1 MNKLK
6 YIFEPNSIA
15 VIGASAKDGS
25 VGNAIFHNL
34 LRANFKGVIF
44 PINPKYSNVLS
55 VKAYPKVTEVKDE
68 VDLVIICIPKN
79 SVLQAI
85 KDCIEKNVKGI
96 IVISSGF
103 KEVGIEGEK
112 LENKIIEL
120 SNKNNIPLIG
130 PNCLG
135 IVNTSSKV
143 NLNANFAFRM
153 PQSGNVALISQ
164 SGAIGIAALDY
175 AHQHNLGLSKFASIG
190 NKAVIDESDILEY
203 LVDDE
208 STRII
213 AMYVEDIEKPA
224 RFIEI
229 ANKAAKLKKPIIV
242 IKTGRS
248 ARGAMATKSHTG
260 ALSSSDLAYDSLFAQ
275 CGVIRVETLAE
286 LFEYAK
292 GFTCYAIPQ
301 GKRVAVLTN
310 AGGMGII
317 ATDAAERNKLEM
329 ATFEDN
335 TLNNLKKILPLNSGI
350 NNPVDLG
357 GDSDSKRFEHAL
369 SLVIKDK
376 NVDSIVISITPT
388 VKTNILEIAEI
399 MADIAEKNPKKTI
412 LANLMSIESYTDFDK
427 ILEKAAIPNFDFP
440 EVNIRVLA
448 AMAQY
453 YEWINQAPVSKPIIR
468 VNKQAVNEMLDKLK
482 KEERIRLTESETYM
496 ILNAYGMNVA
506 DFKESTTL
514 KGVISAANEIG
525 YPVVLK
531 IISPDIQHKLEVG
544 GIKIDLKNEDELIEA
559 FEDITQNIK
568 KIKNKVKTTGFLVQ
582 KYIAEKGIEIIAGSN
597 EISGFGF
604 MIMFGLGGTFVELF
618 QDVSFRLTPLSKK
631 DAEDMIKNTKGY
643 QILKGFRGQ
652 STFDIEEIID
662 YLLRLSKLVEDFPII
677 KEIEMNPIR
686 VLEDAKGIII
696 MDAKAV
702 LKEEFISIEK
712 ARTIK
717 KAELV

>member
-6 YIFEPNSIA
+6 HIFEPNSIA
-15 VIGASAKDGS
+15 VIGASAKVGS

-55 VKAYPKVTEVKDE
+55 VKAYPKVTDVKDE
-68 VDLVIICIPKN
+68 VDLVIICIPKK

-85 KDCIEKNVKGI
+85 KDCIEKKVKGI

-135 IVNTSSKV
+135 IVNTSNEV

-208 STRII
+208 ATRII

-248 ARGAMATKSHTG
+248 VRGAIATKSHTG

-292 GFTCYAIPQ
+292 GFTCYAIPH

-329 ATFEDN
+329 ATFEEN
-335 TLNNLKKILPLNSGI
+335 TLINLKKILQLNSGI

-357 GDSDSKRFEHAL
+357 GDADSKRFQQAL
-369 SLVIKDK
+369 SIVIKDR
-376 NVDSIVISITPT
+376 NVDSLVISITPT
-388 VKTNILEIAEI
+388 VKTNIVEIAEI
-399 MADIAEKNPKKTI
+399 MGEIAYKNPKIPI
-412 LANLMSIESYTDFDK
+412 LGNLMSIETYPDFDT

-453 YEWINQAPVSKPIIR
+453 YEWINQAPVSKPVIR

-482 KEERIRLTESETYM
+482 KEERIRLTESETYH
-496 ILNAYGMNVA
+496 ILNAYGMKVA
-506 DFKESTTL
+506 EFRECITL
-514 KGVISAANEIG
+514 TGVISAANEIG

-531 IISPDIQHKLEVG
+531 IISPDIQHKLDVG
-544 GIKIDLKNEDELIEA
+544 GIKIDLKNEDQLKEA
-559 FEDITQNIK
+559 FDDIRKNIK
-568 KIKNKVKTTGFLVQ
+568 TIKNQVKTTGFLVQ
-582 KYIAEKGIEIIAGSN
+582 KHIAEKGIEIIAGSN

-631 DAEDMIKNTKGY
+631 DAENMIKNTKGY

-686 VLEDAKGIII
+686 VMEDAKGIII

-702 LKEEFISIEK
+702 LKEEFITIKK
-712 ARTIK
+712 AKKTK